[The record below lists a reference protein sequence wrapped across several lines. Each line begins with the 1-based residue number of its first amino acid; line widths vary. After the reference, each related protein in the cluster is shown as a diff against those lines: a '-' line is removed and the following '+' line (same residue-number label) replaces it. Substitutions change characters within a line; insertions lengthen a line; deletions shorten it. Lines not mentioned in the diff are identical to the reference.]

1 MMTPERDWPTTTATG
16 QGAKTACAVHKALAL
31 ICSLCVL
38 CLAAHPS
45 LARSETEI
53 AWHNQQGIVVV
64 VGSPFVDVYVQ
75 PGRGYARFHVVE
87 KNQRMR
93 LFKKRGAW
101 YKVETED
108 GKFGWVKQQEL
119 QRVYDTDGYLL
130 DFTVPQWHEAANPVQ
145 FGLLGGTMNDAV
157 AYNVYAGYR
166 FTPNISAEIRYAR
179 GFGDFTS
186 VRMATANLVHQPFPN
201 WRYSPFFTLGAGAL
215 ETLPDAVLVDA
226 ADEQDNVVSVG
237 GGLMVYLSHKVVI
250 RLEYN
255 MHTMLTTRETNQ
267 EVEEWKA
274 GLGVMF

>member
-1 MMTPERDWPTTTATG
+1 MMMSEIDSPPETLVARSRRR
-16 QGAKTACAVHKALAL
+16 ACALL
-31 ICSLCVL
+31 TGLGL
-38 CLAAHPS
+38 CL
-45 LARSETEI
+45 LATL
-53 AWHNQQGIVVV
+53 AFAQQPEWQQRDGVVVV
-64 VGSPFVDVYVQ
+64 VGSPYVDVYVH
-75 PGRGYARFHVVE
+75 PGRAYARFHVVE

-93 LFKKRGAW
+93 LFKKRGNW
-101 YKVETED
+101 YKVETQD
-108 GKFGWVKQQEL
+108 GKTGWVRQRDLQQ
-119 QRVYDTDGYLL
+119 VYDTEGYLL
-130 DFTVPQWHEAANPVQ
+130 DFSVPRWNEADNPVQ
-145 FGLLGGTMNDAV
+145 FGLLGGSMNDAI

-186 VRMATANLVHQPFPN
+186 VRMASAHIVHQPFPN

-226 ADEQDNVVSVG
+226 DDEVDNLVG
-237 GGLMVYLSHKVVI
+237 VGAGVIVYLSHKVVI

-255 MHTMLTTRETNQ
+255 KHTMLTTRENNE